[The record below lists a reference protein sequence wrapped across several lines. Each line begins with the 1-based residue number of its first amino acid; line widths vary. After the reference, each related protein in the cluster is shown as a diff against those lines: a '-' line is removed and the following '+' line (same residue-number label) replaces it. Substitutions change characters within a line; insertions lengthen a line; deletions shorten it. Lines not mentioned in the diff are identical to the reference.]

1 MQAIDLFCGMGGAS
15 LGIKNAGYDVVGFDA
30 WNHAIVSHKSNDMP
44 AVKMSITEDTDWV
57 SVLEKIG
64 VKPGIDLLWASPP
77 CQPFSQANGSAKSV
91 DDSRDGFPATISA
104 IKQLVPRLVII
115 ENVKGLVSKNNLVHF
130 GKYVKQIEELGYSV
144 KWEVLDASDYGI
156 PQSRKRCFMVARAD
170 FAEPIF
176 PEKNPDKITMAK
188 ALKRHD
194 IPHWAHQRPST
205 TIVGSFKPEMV
216 APPTWRKPGD
226 GPRQNQPD
234 AILITLE
241 EALTLQ
247 GFPKKYIVSG
257 PKTAQWL
264 QVGNAVPPKMAQLL
278 TEANKQHE
286 KK

>member
-64 VKPGIDLLWASPP
+64 IKPGIDLLWSSPP

-115 ENVKGLVSKNNLVHF
+115 ENVKGLVSKNNLAHF
-130 GKYVKQIEELGYSV
+130 SKYVKQIEELGYSV

-176 PEKNPDKITMAK
+176 PEKNPNKITMAK

-241 EALTLQ
+241 EALILQ

-278 TEANKQHE
+278 TEANKRNE